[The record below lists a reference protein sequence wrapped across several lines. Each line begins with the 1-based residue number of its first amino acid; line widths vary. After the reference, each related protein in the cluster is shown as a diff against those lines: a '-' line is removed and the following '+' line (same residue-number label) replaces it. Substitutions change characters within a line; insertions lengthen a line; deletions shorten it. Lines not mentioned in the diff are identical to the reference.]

1 MGAECARTKRV
12 AGWLCCIFEAYLAYM
27 TKRKTTDPQPLAL
40 CAVEALKDVKGHDIV
55 LMDMREVPHAITDML
70 VIADG
75 SSRTQVEALARSV
88 EEEAEALLGERP
100 WHIHGLRNGE
110 WVILDYSNVVVH
122 IFHEA
127 VRGKYALEELW
138 GDAELKALQQV

>member
-1 MGAECARTKRV
+1 MSANQRGYRL
-12 AGWLCCIFEAYLAYM
+12 LCCIFEAQLAYM
-27 TKRKTTDPQPLAL
+27 TKRKTTDPRPLVQ
-40 CAVEALKDVKGHDIV
+40 CAVEALQDVKAHDIV
-55 LMDMREVPHAITDML
+55 VMDMREVPHAITDML

-75 SSRTQVEALARSV
+75 ASRTQVEALARSV
-88 EEEAEALLGERP
+88 EEEAEILLGERP

-122 IFHEA
+122 IFHHA

-138 GDAELKALQQV
+138 GDAKMNVLHQA

>member
-1 MGAECARTKRV
+1 
-12 AGWLCCIFEAYLAYM
+12 M
-27 TKRKTTDPQPLAL
+27 TKTKSIDPHPLVQCITAAL
-40 CAVEALKDVKGHDIV
+40 QEVKARDIV
-55 LMDMREVPHAITDML
+55 VMDMRDVPHAITDML

-75 SSRTQVEALARSV
+75 ASRTQVEALARNV
-88 EEEAEALLGERP
+88 EEETHEVLDERP
-100 WHIHGLRNGE
+100 WRVHGMRNGE

-138 GDAELKALQQV
+138 GDAVMNILQEA

>member
-1 MGAECARTKRV
+1 
-12 AGWLCCIFEAYLAYM
+12 M

-55 LMDMREVPHAITDML
+55 VMDMREVPHAITDML

-88 EEEAEALLGERP
+88 EVSTYVHLNETP
-100 WHIHGLRNGE
+100 WGRHGLRNGE
-110 WVILDYSNVVVH
+110 WVILDFSNVVVH
-122 IFHEA
+122 IFHEE
-127 VRGKYALEELW
+127 VRPRYALEELW
-138 GDAELKALQQV
+138 GDAEIKVLEEA